1 MSLDLNTIDELYH
14 GSPERVP
21 LPEVYFSSDN
31 RDFGRGFYL
40 FPSRDDAH
48 DWALIKKRRLRAEG
62 AYVNR
67 YALSTQSLSIH
78 CFSKD
83 SETDLLSWVRYIIYC
98 RGYRDIVTKNPLDG
112 LNVDVIV
119 GPVANN
125 VLAEAFDLLLT
136 GRIPGKTLDE
146 VLRNFLPYLGY
157 DRLDYQ
163 ICLKT
168 KSAEKALQ
176 FNGADKCY

>member
-1 MSLDLNTIDELYH
+1 MSLDLNTVDELYH

-21 LPEVYFSSDN
+21 FPDAFFSSDN

-40 FPSRDDAH
+40 FPSRDDAY
-48 DWALIKKRRLRAEG
+48 DWALIKKRRLRTEEAF
-62 AYVNR
+62 VNR
-67 YALSTQSLSIH
+67 YALLIQDLSIY

-83 SETDLLSWVRYIIYC
+83 SESDLLSWVKYIIYS
-98 RGYRDIVTKNPLDG
+98 RGYRDIVAKSPFDG
-112 LNVDVIV
+112 SNADVIV

-146 VLRNFLPYLGY
+146 VLRNFLPYLEY

-168 KSAEKALQ
+168 KKAERALR

>member
-1 MSLDLNTIDELYH
+1 MSFDLNTVDELYH

-21 LPEVYFSSDN
+21 FPDVFFSSGN

-40 FPSRDDAH
+40 FPNRDDAY
-48 DWALIKKRRLRAEG
+48 DWALIKKKRLRTEEAF
-62 AYVNR
+62 VNR
-67 YALSTQSLSIH
+67 YALFIQDLSIY

-83 SETDLLSWVRYIIYC
+83 NKLDLLSWVRYIIYS
-98 RGYRDIVTKNPLDG
+98 RGYHDIVTKSPFDESNA
-112 LNVDVIV
+112 DVIV

-146 VLRNFLPYLGY
+146 ALINFLPYLEY

-168 KSAEKALQ
+168 KRAERALR